1 MFLTSLHHY
10 FFISIFNILL
20 NKEVQ
25 KDELEAIKLIENL
38 FPKKITI
45 CTSSYRYQYA
55 KSDQNNSHCVSE
67 HPQCLKI
74 SSRRRLVTSWSRR
87 RFTFFDPP
95 APPLFT
101 PSVPPLLSKVLTSG
115 VPPFLTSGKKWSPV
129 LSTFGEIF
137 DHFDSFEL
145 YQTSFLDVRR
155 LLCIDRIFP
164 RGSLYVLDVFQIVRK
179 NGLK

>member
-1 MFLTSLHHY
+1 MTTDLEFKSNSY
-10 FFISIFNILL
+10 QNCSIFDNLL
-20 NKEVQ
+20 NKEVE
-25 KDELEAIKLIENL
+25 KDESI

-87 RFTFFDPP
+87 RFTFFDPL

-101 PSVPPLLSKVLTSG
+101 PSVPPLLTSG
-115 VPPFLTSGKKWSPV
+115 VPPFLTSGKKWS
-129 LSTFGEIF
+129 
-137 DHFDSFEL
+137 DSFVN
-145 YQTSFLDVRR
+145 FWGN
-155 LLCIDRIFP
+155 F
-164 RGSLYVLDVFQIVRK
+164 
-179 NGLK
+179 